1 MSPVRY
7 NVPAYMRQ
15 SPLIT
20 DFGKIADPAGFSQRT
35 PDYKPYNT
43 TIPLKPVSGRLRLD
57 AVPSNFHATI
67 RMAEDIHYAD
77 TQDQPNCA
85 LQIFQG
91 TLQPGRNFGVIE
103 PHIDSIINS
112 YPDNTGVL
120 EDSFIISDALPTIFY
135 RQAFD
140 LPDHVFAKQ
149 EDFYW
154 RLSEIFKSQVK
165 PENRFIPEPYH
176 LVRFNA
182 LTVHESQL
190 AAVPT
195 DRTVAVM
202 HFY

>member
-1 MSPVRY
+1 MSLLHY
-7 NVPAYMRQ
+7 NVPAYMRKL
-15 SPLIT
+15 PVIT
-20 DFGKIADPAGFSQRT
+20 DFGRIADPDGFSQRISGRG
-35 PDYKPYNT
+35 PLHE
-43 TIPLKPVSGRLRLD
+43 TIPLKPVNGKLCLD
-57 AVPSNFHATI
+57 DVPANFHAAI
-67 RMAEDIHYAD
+67 RMAEAIHNAD
-77 TQDQPNCA
+77 TPDQPNCA
-85 LQIFQG
+85 LQVFQG

-112 YPDNTGVL
+112 YPDNNGVL

-140 LPDHVFAKQ
+140 LPDYAFAKR

-154 RLSEIFKSQVK
+154 RLSEIFKTQVQ

-202 HFY
+202 HFF